1 MYYSGASWEYVKPDG
16 SPGLGLFTSL
26 AHPWGA
32 APSYVL
38 PEYLLGIE
46 ATEAGYQ
53 TFTLRP
59 MVVYL
64 GLEEVS
70 GRVPTPNSPIK
81 SSWIMGANGTVVDIV
96 VQEGCRGTFRSQEVG
111 VLWTCA
117 KDVRVLSWH
126 VDGRRFCCV
135 LSIASDERYR
145 LLLLVSFLAST
156 SLRLINNL
164 LALLA
169 VTLLFM

>member
-96 VQEGCRGTFRSQEVG
+96 VQEGLQGYFQIPGGWSAVDVCEGCTSVELACGRSQ
-111 VLWTCA
+111 
-117 KDVRVLSWH
+117 
-126 VDGRRFCCV
+126 
-135 LSIASDERYR
+135 I
-145 LLLLVSFLAST
+145 LLRAQYC
-156 SLRLINNL
+156 
-164 LALLA
+164 
-169 VTLLFM
+169 